1 MKEADDTKNS
11 DRVPELSSS
20 EKENGSSTGLTGEV
34 SLTQRIASS
43 VPGDGFPDEMRS
55 ALETEEVLSRGPSS
69 QGIEEYAFVWAD
81 EIVLEPA
88 EPLES
93 EDEKTSSV
101 PQVNQLKEGNWRR
114 SCTDTSDP
122 NSCRIIQEVFLQRD
136 VGGTMETLGRI
147 LKISISPFGNRDA
160 QHSRE
165 IPYLTIHLP
174 LGVDLRPG
182 AVIRIDK
189 RPEIPLPYL
198 KCTADGCTV
207 GRVLD
212 NGLLQA
218 MKEGRRIFVGFRP
231 WGGTKP
237 NIIPASLNGFATT
250 FLRLQ

>member
-1 MKEADDTKNS
+1 
-11 DRVPELSSS
+11 
-20 EKENGSSTGLTGEV
+20 
-34 SLTQRIASS
+34 
-43 VPGDGFPDEMRS
+43 
-55 ALETEEVLSRGPSS
+55 
-69 QGIEEYAFVWAD
+69 
-81 EIVLEPA
+81 
-88 EPLES
+88 
-93 EDEKTSSV
+93 
-101 PQVNQLKEGNWRR
+101 
-114 SCTDTSDP
+114 
-122 NSCRIIQEVFLQRD
+122 
-136 VGGTMETLGRI
+136 METLGRI

-198 KCTADGCTV
+198 KCTGDGCTV

-218 MKEGRRIFVGFRP
+218 MMEGRRIFVGFRP
-231 WGGTKP
+231 WGGSKP
-237 NIIPASLNGFATT
+237 NIIPASLNGFATI